1 MAGYRSTLRRHL
13 SIPSQRSEKTF
24 VPIEHKKVS
33 DDGVEY
39 SVTEL
44 VEMNVSDAPI
54 VKQIPTSEQYK
65 LADLLK
71 AGVPLQE
78 INTAGLIDGESPSF
92 DIDKAFNELKSVV
105 ESKNE

>member
-1 MAGYRSTLRRHL
+1 MAGYRNSLRSKMRL
-13 SIPSQRSEKTF
+13 SSQRSEKTF
-24 VPIEHKKVS
+24 VPIEHRKVS

-44 VEMNVSDAPI
+44 VEMNVSDSAI
-54 VKQIPTSEQYK
+54 VNQIPTSEQYK

-78 INTAGLIDGESPSF
+78 INTAGLIDGDIPSF
-92 DIDKAFNELKSVV
+92 DIDKAFNDLKAVV
-105 ESKNE
+105 EPKN